1 MRTSLRPFA
10 TRVCWLSV
18 QASWN
23 LIRRNYLTPC
33 NALWQLTV
41 LTLQRIRSVCLNGFG
56 NRTSPSDNSNNRWK
70 RLCLVSWA
78 ASPCVWTLRA
88 LTRNLLT
95 YLLTTTTTTTTTI
108 IIMLLQ
114 RWFLEKKRKWW
125 WCCERWRLQTV
136 NNTSCG
142 EIKHTSQSSPTSS
155 DTFPP
160 EVTSSQFRLTYLLT
174 RPEIWTSAG
183 LTTMT
188 RNTLVRSEFVLRF
201 SSLSFAYLRLFFRI
215 TIFIHTNLFFYLY
228 SKLFKRTFE
237 TSKLHWSRR
246 YSQWLFS

>member
-1 MRTSLRPFA
+1 
-10 TRVCWLSV
+10 
-18 QASWN
+18 
-23 LIRRNYLTPC
+23 
-33 NALWQLTV
+33 
-41 LTLQRIRSVCLNGFG
+41 
-56 NRTSPSDNSNNRWK
+56 
-70 RLCLVSWA
+70 
-78 ASPCVWTLRA
+78 
-88 LTRNLLT
+88 
-95 YLLTTTTTTTTTI
+95 
-108 IIMLLQ
+108 MLLQ

-228 SKLFKRTFE
+228 SKLFKRTFKHQNYTGVGGILNGYFLRYFYLCR
-237 TSKLHWSRR
+237 TSGRLGQSTVHECMLHCQRNVT
-246 YSQWLFS
+246 